1 MKCEDL
7 KQGNNALLI
16 QTVKI
21 TTTLCVFLVNILY
34 TRHVFENKDPNV
46 NVKPVQNVKFRT
58 LKKQWKERRDRYT
71 WMIWMVQMG
80 TMKGQRVFQT

>member
-46 NVKPVQNVKFRT
+46 NETGAKRKVSYLEKNNGKSEEIDT
-58 LKKQWKERRDRYT
+58 H
-71 WMIWMVQMG
+71 G
-80 TMKGQRVFQT
+80 